1 MVQIRIDVF
10 SMIYLGY
17 TILYEPFSK
26 WPPLKNDENN
36 KRLIYRIAIIEEFSA
51 L

>member
-10 SMIYLGY
+10 SKIYLGY
-17 TILYEPFSK
+17 TILYGPFSK

-36 KRLIYRIAIIEEFSA
+36 KRLIYSYY
-51 L
+51 